1 MEFEFLIDKKPYKI
15 NIEIKNNSYIAEL
28 DNKKYN
34 IDCNFISSNVLSIL
48 IENKSYIVYL
58 AEDKDKFY
66 LLINGEEF
74 IIEKKK
80 EEVLQSEIADESSAQ
95 IDNVVTA
102 PMPGKVIKINVSE
115 GEKVKKNQ
123 VLAILEAMKME
134 NELRSPV
141 NGEVKK
147 ILVKLNELVEAFQ
160 PVIELDIK
168 E

>member
-15 NIEIKNNSYIAEL
+15 NIEIENNSYTAEL

-102 PMPGKVIKINVSE
+102 PMPGKIIKINVSE

-123 VLAILEAMKME
+123 VLAIVEAMKME
-134 NELRSPV
+134 NELRSPM

>member
-1 MEFEFLIDKKPYKI
+1 MEFEFLIDKKPYKV
-15 NIEIKNNSYIAEL
+15 NIELKDNLYIAEL
-28 DNKKYN
+28 DNKKYK
-34 IDCNFISSNVLSIL
+34 IDCSFISPNTLSLL
-48 IENKSYIVYL
+48 IGGKSYIVYL

-74 IIEKKK
+74 VIEKKK

-95 IDNVVTA
+95 IDNIVTA

-115 GEKVKKNQ
+115 GEEVGKNQ

-141 NGEVKK
+141 NGKVKK
-147 ILVKLNELVEAFQ
+147 ILVKLNDLVEAFQ
-160 PVIELDIK
+160 PVIELDIR

>member
-15 NIEIKNNSYIAEL
+15 NIEIKNNSYTAEL

-74 IIEKKK
+74 IIEKKR

-102 PMPGKVIKINVSE
+102 PMPGKIIKINVSE

-123 VLAILEAMKME
+123 VLAIVEAMKME
-134 NELRSPV
+134 NELRSPM